1 MEKLRIQASRK
12 YHLLSCHRYFV
23 FTGHKEYDESIILTI
38 TNESGAICFTFT
50 DLTTNEVVEYD
61 NPKTGEYIIPLKKG
75 NKTKLTIV
83 ASKAIGAYKIVK
95 KTIIE

>member
-12 YHLLSCHRYFV
+12 YYLLSCHRYLV
-23 FTGHKEYDESIILTI
+23 FTGHKESDESLILTI
-38 TNESGAICFTFT
+38 TNDGGVISFTFT
-50 DLTTNEVVEYD
+50 NLTTNEVTNYD

-83 ASKAIGAYKIVK
+83 ASRAIGSYKIVK

>member
-23 FTGHKEYDESIILTI
+23 FTGHKEYDESIILTV
-38 TNESGAICFTFT
+38 TNDGGSISFTFT
-50 DLTTNEVVEYD
+50 DLTTNEVIEYD